1 MSSKGAPR
9 PEKGRRDR
17 DNERSLMLI
26 NDDVNSFDHVIK
38 SLVDVCG
45 HDAIQ
50 AEQCAVLTH
59 IKGGCVIKIGDAGT
73 VEKISLKLRELSL
86 DTVVI

>member
-1 MSSKGAPR
+1 MTKRAPR
-9 PEKGRRDR
+9 PENNRRSEDQ
-17 DNERSLMLI
+17 ERTLMLI

-38 SLVDVCG
+38 SLVEVCG
-45 HDAIQ
+45 HDEIQ

-59 IKGGCVIKIGDAGT
+59 IKGECIIKIADAAIL
-73 VEKISLKLRELSL
+73 ESMSAKLRDLSL

>member
-1 MSSKGAPR
+1 MTKRAPK
-9 PEKGRRDR
+9 PENNRRSEE
-17 DNERSLMLI
+17 NLRSLMLI
-26 NDDVNSFDHVIK
+26 NDDVNSFDHVIR

-45 HDAIQ
+45 HDEIQ

-59 IKGGCVIKIGDAGT
+59 IKGGCVIKIADALT
-73 VEKISLKLRELSL
+73 VEEMRRKLRELSL

>member
-1 MSSKGAPR
+1 MTKRAPK
-9 PEKGRRDR
+9 PENNRRSEE
-17 DNERSLMLI
+17 NLRSLMLI
-26 NDDVNSFDHVIK
+26 NDDINSFDHVIK

-45 HDAIQ
+45 HDEIQ

-59 IKGGCVIKIGDAGT
+59 IKGGCVIKIADART
-73 VEKISLKLRELSL
+73 VEKMRMKLRELSL

>member
-1 MSSKGAPR
+1 MTKKAPK
-9 PEKGRRDR
+9 PENNRRR
-17 DNERSLMLI
+17 EENERSLMLI
-26 NDDVNSFDHVIK
+26 NDDLNSFDHVIK

-45 HDAIQ
+45 HDEIQ

-59 IKGGCVIKIGDAGT
+59 IKGGCVIKMADAAT
-73 VEKISLKLRELSL
+73 LERMSLKLRELSL

>member
-1 MSSKGAPR
+1 MTKKAPR
-9 PEKGRRDR
+9 PENNRRR
-17 DNERSLMLI
+17 EDNERTLMLI
-26 NDDVNSFDHVIK
+26 NDDINSFDHVIK

-45 HDAIQ
+45 HDEIQ

-59 IKGGCVIKIGDAGT
+59 IKGGCIIKIADPAT
-73 VEKISLKLRELSL
+73 LEKMSAELRELSL

>member
-1 MSSKGAPR
+1 MTKIEPK
-9 PEKGRRDR
+9 PEHNNRS
-17 DNERSLMLI
+17 EESHRSLMLI

-38 SLVDVCG
+38 SLIEVCG
-45 HDAIQ
+45 HDMIQ

-59 IKGGCVIKIGDAGT
+59 IKGECVIKVADAVT
-73 VEKISLKLRELSL
+73 LEKMSLRLRELSL

>member
-1 MSSKGAPR
+1 MTKKAPR
-9 PEKGRRDR
+9 PEDNRRGE
-17 DNERSLMLI
+17 DNERTLMLI
-26 NDDVNSFDHVIK
+26 NDDINSFDHVIK

-45 HDAIQ
+45 HDKIQ

-59 IKGGCVIKIGDAGT
+59 IKGGCVIKIADPAT
-73 VEKISLKLRELSL
+73 LEKMSAELRELSL

>member
-1 MSSKGAPR
+1 MTKRAPK
-9 PEKGRRDR
+9 PEDNRRSEEDL
-17 DNERSLMLI
+17 RSLMLI
-26 NDDVNSFDHVIK
+26 NDDVNSFDHVIR

-45 HDAIQ
+45 HDEIQ

-59 IKGGCVIKIGDAGT
+59 IKGGCVIKIADART
-73 VEKISLKLRELSL
+73 VEKMRMKLRELSL

>member
-1 MSSKGAPR
+1 MTKRAPR
-9 PEKGRRDR
+9 PENNRRSEDQ
-17 DNERSLMLI
+17 ERTLMLI

-38 SLVDVCG
+38 SLVEVCG
-45 HDAIQ
+45 HDEIQ

-59 IKGGCVIKIGDAGT
+59 IKGGCVIKIADALT
-73 VEKISLKLRELSL
+73 VEEMRRKLRELSL

>member
-1 MSSKGAPR
+1 MTKRAPK
-9 PEKGRRDR
+9 PENYRRSEE
-17 DNERSLMLI
+17 NMRSLMLI
-26 NDDVNSFDHVIK
+26 NDDINSFDHVIK

-45 HDAIQ
+45 HDEIQ

-59 IKGGCVIKIGDAGT
+59 IKGGCVVKIADART
-73 VEKISLKLRELSL
+73 VEKMRMKLRELSL

>member
-1 MSSKGAPR
+1 MTKRAPK
-9 PEKGRRDR
+9 PEDNRRSEEDL
-17 DNERSLMLI
+17 RSLMLI
-26 NDDVNSFDHVIK
+26 NDDVNSFDQVIR

-45 HDAIQ
+45 HDEIQ

-59 IKGGCVIKIGDAGT
+59 IKGGCVIKIADALT
-73 VEKISLKLRELSL
+73 VEEMRRKLRELSL

>member
-1 MSSKGAPR
+1 MTKKAPK
-9 PEKGRRDR
+9 PENNRRSEE
-17 DNERSLMLI
+17 NERSLMLI
-26 NDDVNSFDHVIK
+26 NDDINSFDHVIK

-45 HDAIQ
+45 HDEIQ

-59 IKGGCVIKIGDAGT
+59 IKGGCVIKMADAAT
-73 VEKISLKLRELSL
+73 LERMSLKLRELSL

>member
-1 MSSKGAPR
+1 MTKRAPK
-9 PEKGRRDR
+9 PENNRRSEE
-17 DNERSLMLI
+17 NLRSLMLI
-26 NDDVNSFDHVIK
+26 NDDINSFDHVIK

-45 HDAIQ
+45 HDEIQ

-59 IKGGCVIKIGDAGT
+59 IKGGCVVKIADART
-73 VEKISLKLRELSL
+73 VEKMRMKLRELSL

>member
-1 MSSKGAPR
+1 MTKRAPK
-9 PEKGRRDR
+9 PESNRRSE
-17 DNERSLMLI
+17 DNLRSLMLI
-26 NDDVNSFDHVIK
+26 NDNINSFDHVIK

-45 HDAIQ
+45 HDEIQ

-59 IKGGCVIKIGDAGT
+59 IKGGCVIKIADVRI
-73 VEKISLKLRELSL
+73 VEKMRTKLRELSL

>member
-1 MSSKGAPR
+1 MTKRAPK
-9 PEKGRRDR
+9 PENNRRSEE
-17 DNERSLMLI
+17 NLKSLMLI
-26 NDDVNSFDHVIK
+26 NDDINSFDHVIK

-45 HDAIQ
+45 HDEIQ

-59 IKGGCVIKIGDAGT
+59 IKGGCVIKIADAGT
-73 VEKISLKLRELSL
+73 VEKMRMKLRELSL

>member
-1 MSSKGAPR
+1 MTKRAPR
-9 PEKGRRDR
+9 PENNRRSEDQ
-17 DNERSLMLI
+17 ERTLMLI

-38 SLVDVCG
+38 SLVEVCG
-45 HDAIQ
+45 HDEIQ

-59 IKGGCVIKIGDAGT
+59 IQGECIIKIADAAIL
-73 VEKISLKLRELSL
+73 ESMSAKLRDLSL

>member
-1 MSSKGAPR
+1 MTKRVPK
-9 PEKGRRDR
+9 PENKNRSEE
-17 DNERSLMLI
+17 NLRSLMLI
-26 NDDVNSFDHVIK
+26 NDDVNSFDHVIR

-45 HDAIQ
+45 HDEIQ

-59 IKGGCVIKIGDAGT
+59 IKGGCVIKIADACT
-73 VEKISLKLRELSL
+73 VEKMRMKLRELSL

>member
-1 MSSKGAPR
+1 MTKKAPK
-9 PEKGRRDR
+9 PENNRRR
-17 DNERSLMLI
+17 EENERSLMLI
-26 NDDVNSFDHVIK
+26 NDDLNSFDHVIK

-45 HDAIQ
+45 HDEIQ

-59 IKGGCVIKIGDAGT
+59 IKGGCIIKMADAAT
-73 VEKISLKLRELSL
+73 LERLSLKLRELSL

>member
-1 MSSKGAPR
+1 MTKRAPK
-9 PEKGRRDR
+9 PENNRRSEE
-17 DNERSLMLI
+17 NLRSLMLI
-26 NDDVNSFDHVIK
+26 NDDVNSFDHVIR

-45 HDAIQ
+45 HDEIQ

-59 IKGGCVIKIGDAGT
+59 IKGGCVIKIADVRT
-73 VEKISLKLRELSL
+73 VEKMRMKLRELSL